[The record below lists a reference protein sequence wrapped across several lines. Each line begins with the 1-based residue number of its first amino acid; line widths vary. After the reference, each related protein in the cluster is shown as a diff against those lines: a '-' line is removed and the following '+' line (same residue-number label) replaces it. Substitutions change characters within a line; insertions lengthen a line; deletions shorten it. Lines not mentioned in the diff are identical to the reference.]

1 MVSKSYL
8 HIRAFENTV
17 LFSSMGSPN
26 LQLQTICLNYYGIFK
41 RADVVCFTCCLP
53 QNFSVKFQWTSYFP

>member
-1 MVSKSYL
+1 MFSNIRKQNKIMFKKKMVSKSYL

-26 LQLQTICLNYYGIFK
+26 LNVRQ
-41 RADVVCFTCCLP
+41 
-53 QNFSVKFQWTSYFP
+53 SV